1 MSAIT
6 TNQYKNL
13 ISDLFYSD
21 ASDVAN
27 KYYLFIGRV
36 EPWENESAPDT
47 MYNSYTDQ
55 LEAWKRMTAA
65 KKVNSSDVSYAI
77 RRKDWV
83 SGNVYSE
90 YRDDVSFLGD
100 YYIVTAAKAI
110 FKCIHTP
117 KDNSGNMLPSTQ
129 EPTVDLSSYT
139 TRTSD
144 GYIWKY
150 MYTIPTDI
158 YDKFASTR
166 YIPLP
171 KVDYQDE
178 ASDLSNQT
186 TVRKLLLQNNEY
198 VSGRVDN
205 LIVTERSD
213 KYLMFDYQI
222 DTLSGDTTIS
232 TTQTE
237 FTHNMQNQSVN
248 LGSSY
253 IDNLQGFLQGL
264 GTGTGYNYKDDSS
277 STTQYV
283 HHLTYTELDST
294 VNYKLYLH
302 VIHDNGDGTNEIKK
316 FPIKT
321 IKIDKNDGLDTKR
334 NIVFVLKEATNYEI
348 GEGTQVYIG
357 PEVTINNVSETGKTF
372 FAAPTTY
379 DMEIGVD
386 GDPSK
391 QTTAGF
397 GRVSNFKVLD
407 EGSGF
412 FNKYDINGDSIIS
425 VAPPFLEGT
434 ACGAELILSPYIGHG
449 YDAIDEMSA
458 NSIIIRQDFLYD
470 ESSTIDISN
479 DFRQIGLWKNPENN
493 VFGSYDEN
501 TVHSVARQSMY
512 IDVGSVIPEA
522 LGVDAKIYVREGNT
536 STGKIISWGTVVRK
550 DVSNNRL
557 YLTNV
562 HNEAGFENASSNGH
576 TVYYINYGNADTGLQ
591 IGNATNY
598 SPAFLK
604 ARTGEMFF
612 IENRKPVSR
621 SIDQTET
628 VRLIVGI

>member
-1 MSAIT
+1 
-6 TNQYKNL
+6 
-13 ISDLFYSD
+13 
-21 ASDVAN
+21 
-27 KYYLFIGRV
+27 
-36 EPWENESAPDT
+36 
-47 MYNSYTDQ
+47 
-55 LEAWKRMTAA
+55 
-65 KKVNSSDVSYAI
+65 
-77 RRKDWV
+77 
-83 SGNVYSE
+83 
-90 YRDDVSFLGD
+90 
-100 YYIVTAAKAI
+100 
-110 FKCIHTP
+110 
-117 KDNSGNMLPSTQ
+117 
-129 EPTVDLSSYT
+129 
-139 TRTSD
+139 
-144 GYIWKY
+144 
-150 MYTIPTDI
+150 
-158 YDKFASTR
+158 
-166 YIPLP
+166 
-171 KVDYQDE
+171 
-178 ASDLSNQT
+178 
-186 TVRKLLLQNNEY
+186 
-198 VSGRVDN
+198 
-205 LIVTERSD
+205 
-213 KYLMFDYQI
+213 MFDYKI
-222 DTLSGDTTIS
+222 DTLSGDTAIS
-232 TTQTE
+232 STQTE
-237 FTHNMQNQSVN
+237 FTHNMQNHTGDV
-248 LGSSY
+248 GSSY

-264 GTGTGYNYKDDSS
+264 GTGTGYNYQDIATSGSDYYLHNLVYTRLDSS
-277 STTQYV
+277 KKY
-283 HHLTYTELDST
+283 
-294 VNYKLYLH
+294 NLYLH
-302 VIHDNGDGTNEIKK
+302 TIEGSVIRKH
-316 FPIKT
+316 PIET
-321 IKIDKNDGLDTKR
+321 IKIDKVDGLDSKR
-334 NIVFVLKEATNYEI
+334 NIVFKLEGTGGTGYEI
-348 GEGTQVYIG
+348 TDGTQVYIG
-357 PEVTINNVSETGKTF
+357 PEVTINNISETGETF

-386 GDPSK
+386 GDSSK

-397 GRVSNFKVLD
+397 GQVSNFKVLD

-425 VAPPFLEGT
+425 VALPVLEGT
-434 ACGAELILSPYIGHG
+434 ACAAELILSPYIGHG
-449 YDAIDEMSA
+449 YDAIDELSA

-522 LGVDAKIYVREGNT
+522 LGVDAKVYVREGNT

-562 HNEAGFENASSNGH
+562 HNEAGFENAASNGH